1 MSRSSAII
9 TRSRG
14 LKIAE
19 KEQHMKEVI
28 REINGRVVNKM
39 NNMIIVE
46 FEYKNPKNDF
56 CPISELILFKLINNK
71 VRAIYGDL
79 LPYSKRPLLSSRNRK
94 YRHIFNAI
102 EEYLKSY
109 N

>member
-1 MSRSSAII
+1 MSRFYPII

-14 LKIAE
+14 LKISE
-19 KEQHMKEVI
+19 KEKQMKELL
-28 REINGRVVNKM
+28 REINGRVINKI
-39 NNMIIVE
+39 NNMVIVE
-46 FEYKNPKNDF
+46 FEYKNPKNSF
-56 CPISELILFKLINNK
+56 CPISEIILFKLVNNK
-71 VRAIYGDL
+71 VRVIYGDL
-79 LPYSKRPLLSSRNRK
+79 LPYSNRPLLSIRNRK

>member
-1 MSRSSAII
+1 MSRVSPII

-14 LKIAE
+14 LKISE
-19 KEQHMKEVI
+19 KEQQMKEVI
-28 REINGRVVNKM
+28 REINGRVINKM
-39 NNMIIVE
+39 TNMVIVE
-46 FEYKNPKNDF
+46 FEYKNPKNSF
-56 CPISELILFKLINNK
+56 CPISEIILFKLVNNK
-71 VRAIYGDL
+71 IRAIYGDL
-79 LPYSKRPLLSSRNRK
+79 LPYSNRPLLSIRNRK

>member
-1 MSRSSAII
+1 MYRSSAII

-19 KEQHMKEVI
+19 KEKYMKEVI
-28 REINGRVVNKM
+28 REINGRVVIKM

-56 CPISELILFKLINNK
+56 CPISELIMFKLINNK